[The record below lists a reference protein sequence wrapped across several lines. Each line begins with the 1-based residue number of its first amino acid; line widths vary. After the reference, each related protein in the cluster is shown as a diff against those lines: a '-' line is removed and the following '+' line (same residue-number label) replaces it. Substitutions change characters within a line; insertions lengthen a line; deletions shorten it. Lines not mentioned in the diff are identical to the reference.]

1 MARKKQA
8 TLKYA
13 WYEYT
18 PEALQSGSLSEKEI
32 RDEYR
37 RLRNIAN
44 KRIDRLKKAGYTD
57 TQTYLRNAGVYKAPS
72 NYTMAELQYKLYQIS
87 KFVSAKSSTVGGM
100 RLIEKQMLEKMH
112 EKGLGRITN
121 LQEFGDFMD
130 WARAK
135 YKYSEF
141 DSERAAEVYN
151 ESKRR
156 KIDIE
161 EIKNDYELYRDNY
174 RQFTELPVYRKAER
188 RISEWYREVLGAD

>member
-1 MARKKQA
+1 MAKIKQA

-44 KRIDRLKKAGYTD
+44 KRIDRLGKAGYGQ
-57 TQTYLRNAGVYKAPS
+57 TQTYLRNVGSYKAPS

-87 KFVSAKSSTVGGM
+87 KFVSAKSSTVSGM
-100 RLIEKQMLEKMH
+100 RLIEKEAIETLQ
-112 EKGLGRITN
+112 EKGMGRIKN
-121 LQEFGDFMD
+121 LQDFGDFMS

-135 YKYSEF
+135 YKSSEF

-151 ESKRR
+151 EANRR
-156 KIDIE
+156 RIDIG
-161 EIKNDYELYRDNY
+161 EIKKDYEVYRDNY
-174 RQFTELPVYRKAER
+174 KQFTELPVYRKAER
-188 RISEWYREVLGAD
+188 RTSEWYKEALGAD

>member
-18 PEALQSGSLSEKEI
+18 PEALQSGVLSEKEI

-44 KRIDRLKKAGYTD
+44 KRIERLGRAGYGE
-57 TQTYLRNAGVYKAPS
+57 TQAYLRNVGIYKSAS
-72 NYTMAELQYKLYQIS
+72 NYTMAELHYKLYQVS
-87 KFVSAKSSTVGGM
+87 KFVAAKSSTVSGM
-100 RLIEKQMLEKMH
+100 RSIENEAIETLQ
-112 EKGLGRITN
+112 EKGLGRINN
-121 LQEFGDFMD
+121 LQEFGDFMS
-130 WARAK
+130 WARTR
-135 YKYSEF
+135 YKNSDF

-156 KIDIE
+156 SIDIE
-161 EIKNDYELYRDNY
+161 EIKKDYELYRDNY
-174 RQFTELPVYRKAER
+174 SQFTELPVYRKSER
-188 RISEWYREVLGAD
+188 RTSEWYRKVLGAD

>member
-1 MARKKQA
+1 MAKRKLP

-32 RDEYR
+32 RDEYS

-44 KRIDRLKKAGYTD
+44 KRIDRLARAGYTD
-57 TQTYLRNAGVYKAPS
+57 TQTYLRNAGVYKSPS

-87 KFVSAKSSTVGGM
+87 KFVSARSSTVSGM
-100 RLIEKQMLEKMH
+100 RLIEKQMLEKLH
-112 EKGLGRITN
+112 EKDLGRITN
-121 LQEFGDFMD
+121 LQEFGDFME

-135 YKYSEF
+135 YKYSDF

-161 EIKNDYELYRDNY
+161 EIKKDYELYRDNY
-174 RQFTELPVYRKAER
+174 QKITELPVYRKAER
-188 RISEWYREVLGAD
+188 RTSEWYRKVLGVD

>member
-1 MARKKQA
+1 MAKRKQA
-8 TLKYA
+8 TLKYT

-44 KRIDRLKKAGYTD
+44 KRIDRLERAGYTK
-57 TQTYLRNAGVYKAPS
+57 TQTYLRNAGAYKAPS

-87 KFVSAKSSTVGGM
+87 KFVSAESSTVSGM
-100 RLIEKQMLEKMH
+100 RRIEKQTLEKLH
-112 EKGLGRITN
+112 EKDLGRITN

-130 WARAK
+130 WARTK
-135 YKYSEF
+135 YRNSEF
-141 DSERAAEVYN
+141 DSERAAEVFN

-156 KIDIE
+156 RIDIE
-161 EIKNDYELYRDNY
+161 EIKKDYELYRDNY
-174 RQFTELPVYRKAER
+174 KKFTELPVYRKEER
-188 RISEWYREVLGAD
+188 RTSEWYRKVLGAD

>member
-1 MARKKQA
+1 MAKIKQS

-18 PEALQSGSLSEKEI
+18 PEALQSGALSEKEI

-44 KRIDRLKKAGYTD
+44 KRIDRLEKAGYAE
-57 TQTYLRNAGVYKAPS
+57 TQAYLRNVGAYKSAS

-87 KFVSAKSSTVGGM
+87 KFVSAKSSTVSGM
-100 RLIEKQMLEKMH
+100 RSIEKEAIKALQ
-112 EKGLGRITN
+112 EKGLERVKN
-121 LQEFGDFMD
+121 LQEFGDFMS
-130 WARAK
+130 WARTR
-135 YKYSEF
+135 YKNSDF

-151 ESKRR
+151 EAKRR
-156 KIDIE
+156 SIDIE
-161 EIKNDYELYRDNY
+161 EIKKDYELYRDNY

-188 RISEWYREVLGAD
+188 RTSEWYRKALGAD

>member
-1 MARKKQA
+1 MAKIKQA

-37 RLRNIAN
+37 RLRSIAN
-44 KRIDRLKKAGYTD
+44 KRIDRLARAGYTD
-57 TQTYLRNAGVYKAPS
+57 TQAYLRNVGAYKSPS

-87 KFVSAKSSTVGGM
+87 KFVSAKSSTVVGM

-112 EKGLGRITN
+112 EKGLVRITN

-141 DSERAAEVYN
+141 DSERVAEVYN

-156 KIDIE
+156 GIDIE
-161 EIKNDYELYRDNY
+161 EIKKDYELFRDNY
-174 RQFTELPVYRKAER
+174 REITELPVYRKAER
-188 RISEWYREVLGAD
+188 RTSEWYRKVLGAD

>member
-1 MARKKQA
+1 MAKIKQA

-18 PEALQSGSLSEKEI
+18 PEALQSGALSEKEI

-44 KRIDRLKKAGYTD
+44 KRIKRLEEAGYQQ
-57 TQTYLRNAGVYKAPS
+57 TQTYLRNVGSYKAPS
-72 NYTMAELQYKLYQIS
+72 NYTMEELQYKLYQIS
-87 KFVSAKSSTVGGM
+87 KFVSAKSSTVSGM
-100 RLIEKQMLEKMH
+100 RIIEKAAIEKL
-112 EKGLGRITN
+112 KDKDLGRINN

-130 WARAK
+130 WARTK
-135 YKYSEF
+135 YKNSDF

-156 KIDIE
+156 KISIE
-161 EIKNDYELYRDNY
+161 EIKKDYELYRDNY
-174 RQFTELPVYRKAER
+174 RQFTKLPVYRKADR
-188 RISEWYREVLGAD
+188 KTSEWYRKVLGAD

>member
-1 MARKKQA
+1 MARIKQS

-18 PEALQSGSLSEKEI
+18 PEALQSGALSEKEI

-44 KRIDRLKKAGYTD
+44 KRIKRLAEAGYKK
-57 TQTYLRNAGVYKAPS
+57 TQTYLRNAGSYQAPS
-72 NYTMAELQYKLYQIS
+72 NYTMEELQYKLYQVS
-87 KFVSAKSSTVGGM
+87 KFVSAKSSTVSGM
-100 RLIEKQMLEKMH
+100 RRIEKETIEILREK
-112 EKGLGRITN
+112 ELGQIKN

-135 YKYSEF
+135 YKNSDF

-156 KIDIE
+156 RIGIE
-161 EIKNDYELYRDNY
+161 EIKNDYELFRDNY
-174 RQFTELPVYRKAER
+174 EQIKELPIYRKDER
-188 RISEWYREVLGAD
+188 RTSEWYRKVLGG

>member
-1 MARKKQA
+1 MAKRKQA

-44 KRIDRLKKAGYTD
+44 KRIARLERAGYTD
-57 TQTYLRNAGVYKAPS
+57 TQTYLRNAGAYKSPS
-72 NYTMAELQYKLYQIS
+72 SYTMAELRYKLYQIS

-100 RLIEKQMLEKMH
+100 RLIEKWTLEKLK
-112 EKGLGRITN
+112 EKELDSIKN

-130 WARAK
+130 WARTK
-135 YKYSEF
+135 YKNSDF

-156 KIDIE
+156 KIAIE
-161 EIKNDYELYRDNY
+161 EIKKDYELFRDNY
-174 RQFTELPVYRKAER
+174 RKIRELPVYRKSER
-188 RISEWYREVLGAD
+188 RTSEWYGKVLGAD

>member
-1 MARKKQA
+1 MAKRNLA

-32 RDEYR
+32 RDEYS

-44 KRIDRLKKAGYTD
+44 KRINRLERAGYTD
-57 TQTYLRNAGVYKAPS
+57 TQTYLQNVGAYKSLS
-72 NYTMAELQYKLYQIS
+72 NYTMEELQYKLYQIS

-100 RLIEKQMLEKMH
+100 RRIQKQMLAKLH
-112 EKGLGRITN
+112 EKDLGSITN

-135 YKYSEF
+135 YKYREF

-161 EIKNDYELYRDNY
+161 EIKKDYELYRDNY
-174 RQFTELPVYRKAER
+174 KKFTELPVYRKEER
-188 RISEWYREVLGAD
+188 RTSEWYRKVLGAD